1 MRIVGGEV
9 ATPGSWP
16 WIALLARKSLSGG
29 RKINPIPKYNIQTL
43 YYRET
48 VHNSFAGISVVCGG
62 SLISS
67 DTVLTAAHC
76 FDGSSRE
83 PSVVR
88 LGEHDITRQDD
99 TDSPAVDVDIERV
112 IQHPDWD
119 TATLQNDIAIV
130 KLSSNVTY
138 TKVRP

>member
-1 MRIVGGEV
+1 M
-9 ATPGSWP
+9 
-16 WIALLARKSLSGG
+16 
-29 RKINPIPKYNIQTL
+29 
-43 YYRET
+43 
-48 VHNSFAGISVVCGG
+48 CGG
-62 SLISS
+62 SLIAP

-76 FDGSSRE
+76 FDGSSRD

-99 TDSPAVDVDIERV
+99 TDSPALDMDIDKV

-138 TKVRP
+138 TKVRGLQSSSISDPLCLSGHLSNLSARRLC